1 MTRRRLGDLVPVGCV
16 VERETHRVAAPA
28 QDVEG
33 RARVPQ
39 RLVLLARGAEG
50 HDHMGPVDGVVDP
63 EDVREGPRAHPPPG
77 AYPSVLLVGVR
88 EGEAQ
93 SAEAPLD
100 VGRHVVGEAADGRGD
115 RRRLRR
121 PTDGRVGPRGRQT
134 RRHPLAHRSR
144 QLRASWNTA
153 ERTRRPAHRG
163 GLGEL
168 SPRVRGVRRPR

>member
-1 MTRRRLGDLVPVGCV
+1 M
-16 VERETHRVAAPA
+16 
-28 QDVEG
+28 
-33 RARVPQ
+33 PQ
-39 RLVLLARGAEG
+39 RLKLLARGAEG

-77 AYPSVLLVGVR
+77 ADPSVLLVGVR

-100 VGRHVVGEAADGRGD
+100 VGGDVVGEAADGRGGH

-134 RRHPLAHRSR
+134 RRHPVAHRSR
-144 QLRASWNTA
+144 QMSSSGRSA
-153 ERTRRPAHRG
+153 
-163 GLGEL
+163 
-168 SPRVRGVRRPR
+168 V